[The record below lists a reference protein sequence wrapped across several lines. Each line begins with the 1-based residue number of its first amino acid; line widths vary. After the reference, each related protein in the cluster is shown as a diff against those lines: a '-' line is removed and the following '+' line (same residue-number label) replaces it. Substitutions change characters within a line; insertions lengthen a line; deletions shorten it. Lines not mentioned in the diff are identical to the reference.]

1 MLLFFD
7 ILNISIIF
15 AHVKETLTAA
25 SKDWLSTLTCG
36 KKIKYERTLQLKAQ
50 PQNRGEPTPSNFLD

>member
-15 AHVKETLTAA
+15 APVKETLTAA
-25 SKDWLSTLTCG
+25 SKDWSSTLTCG
-36 KKIKYERTLQLKAQ
+36 KKNKI
-50 PQNRGEPTPSNFLD
+50 